1 MPTANCPPPLPG
13 VNSESHRAT
22 ADTACA
28 RALLMGA
35 AMGRSAGNPDPSI
48 DHLLELPPRIGSRSS
63 TAGAVCEWESVAA
76 LPRTLRESFRR
87 YDVPATNGSSA
98 TSEPDFTPR
107 DLPLIV
113 EDLLVRAKQF
123 ADSGAQSEAIEEILD
138 LVAALREGRG

>member
-1 MPTANCPPPLPG
+1 
-13 VNSESHRAT
+13 
-22 ADTACA
+22 
-28 RALLMGA
+28 MGA